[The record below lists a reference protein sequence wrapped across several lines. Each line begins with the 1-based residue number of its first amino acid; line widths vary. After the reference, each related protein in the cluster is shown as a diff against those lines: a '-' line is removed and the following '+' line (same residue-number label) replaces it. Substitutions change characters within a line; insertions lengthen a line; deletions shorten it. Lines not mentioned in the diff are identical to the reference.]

1 MGAHYT
7 PVTAQVSPGLG
18 ELYRS
23 MGGEGVID
31 GCWTGRCTYITVKDA
46 LALNSGEPALSH
58 EKGPCETGFTR
69 TRASR
74 GHHREACFCLASPP
88 NTWCGLSLCP
98 QSPCLKD
105 HQFSPLTGLLSAP
118 FRNPALPF
126 LLGLRFWITCL
137 VCEDLQ
143 FYSPCH
149 FPPLDCP
156 FREDMG
162 SVALWPW

>member
-1 MGAHYT
+1 MIFKDIYWASGFWVPIILMIDTSVPRFSGAL
-7 PVTAQVSPGLG
+7 QVSGRWG
-18 ELYRS
+18 C
-23 MGGEGVID
+23 D
-31 GCWTGRCTYITVKDA
+31 GIMVKDA
-46 LALNSGEPALSH
+46 LALNSGEPAPSH
-58 EKGPCETGFTR
+58 EKGPRLLLCDAR
-69 TRASR
+69 
-74 GHHREACFCLASPP
+74 FCLASPP

-98 QSPCLKD
+98 QSLCLQD
-105 HQFSPLTGLLSAP
+105 HQFSLLTGLLPAP

-143 FYSPCH
+143 FYSPYH

-162 SVALWPW
+162 SVALWPWQHPAQ